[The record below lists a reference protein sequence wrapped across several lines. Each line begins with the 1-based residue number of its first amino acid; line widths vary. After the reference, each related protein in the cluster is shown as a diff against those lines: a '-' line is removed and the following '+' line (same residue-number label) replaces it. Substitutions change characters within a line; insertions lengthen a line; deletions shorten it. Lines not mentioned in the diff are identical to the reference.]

1 MERRVWRA
9 RAQGGYIRV
18 FEYEHGN
25 QTGTP
30 ITVSRKVFGEQVA
43 AALNAA
49 YMQGVAD
56 SRDDHARE
64 VKQKLADLLAEM
76 GHEKAADI
84 VRQAPA

>member
-9 RAQGGYIRV
+9 KAQGGYVRV
-18 FEYEHGN
+18 FEYEYGN
-25 QTGTP
+25 QLSGP
-30 ITVSRKVFGEQVA
+30 ITVNRKVFGEQIA

-49 YMQGVAD
+49 YARGVAD
-56 SRDDHARE
+56 SRDDVALST
-64 VKQKLADLLAEM
+64 KTKLADLLLEM

>member
-9 RAQGGYIRV
+9 KAQGGYVRV
-18 FEYEHGN
+18 FEYEYGN
-25 QTGTP
+25 QLSGP
-30 ITVSRKVFGEQVA
+30 ITVNRKVFGEQIA

-49 YMQGVAD
+49 YARGVAD

>member
-18 FEYEHGN
+18 FEYEYGN

-49 YMQGVAD
+49 YMRGVAD
-56 SRDDHARE
+56 SRDDVAMST
-64 VKQKLADLLAEM
+64 KTKLADLLLEM